1 VESDQT
7 PRVTVALVEDD
18 QSMRDRLSRVIADN
32 SLLTLV
38 YSAVDAADI
47 TEWLENH
54 QPDVLLVDLD
64 LPDASGISV
73 ITQTKRRF
81 PAIEIMVL
89 TLFGDETNMISAFE
103 AGASGYLLKDGT
115 EDGLAT
121 HIMNLHAGGSPMSP
135 IIARQ
140 LLQRLKPPTD
150 SVKTA
155 DQKVASVASVDD
167 RLSPKEAEVLSLLS
181 RGYTYL
187 ELAKIQSVK
196 ITTVHTHVRSIYSK
210 LAVNSKTQAVF
221 EARQRGL
228 LDS

>member
-1 VESDQT
+1 
-7 PRVTVALVEDD
+7 
-18 QSMRDRLSRVIADN
+18 MRDRLSRVIADN

-47 TEWLENH
+47 TGWLENH

-73 ITQTKRRF
+73 IGRTKRQF

-115 EDGLAT
+115 EEGLAT

-150 SVKTA
+150 SVKTV
-155 DQKVASVASVDD
+155 DQKSAPGNSVDD
-167 RLSPKEAEVLSLLS
+167 RLSPKETEVLSLLS

-210 LAVNSKTQAVF
+210 LAVHSKTQAVF

>member
-155 DQKVASVASVDD
+155 DQKIASWASVDD

-210 LAVNSKTQAVF
+210 LAVHSKTQAVF